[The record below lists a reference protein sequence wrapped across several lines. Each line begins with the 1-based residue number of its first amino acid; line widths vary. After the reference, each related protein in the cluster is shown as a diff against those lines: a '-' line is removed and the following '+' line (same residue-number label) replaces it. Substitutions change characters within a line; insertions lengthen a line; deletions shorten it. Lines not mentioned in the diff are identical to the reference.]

1 MLTKGAKRM
10 LYTAARRPELRILVC
25 ILGELIAAF
34 SLNSFIVPLGLYA
47 GGAMGV
53 CQLARTL
60 LETWGGLD
68 FGGSDIAG
76 GLYFLFNVPVLL
88 YARGVL
94 GRKFVLKTV
103 VCAAAFSLFYS
114 IIPTPSVMLVDDTL
128 TSCLLGGILS
138 GIGSG
143 LVLTCGGSG
152 GGLDVIGLCLSKK
165 GSRFTVGRFSMTFN
179 AFLYAVCLVLF
190 PPDITIYSVIY
201 NFAAA
206 LVMDKAHQ
214 QNISVQALIF
224 TRAKEQELG
233 RVILDK
239 LGRGVT
245 WWDGV
250 GAYTGEGVHVLCVC
264 LSKYELEELFHTVR
278 QMDPHAFITLQ
289 EGVRIYGNFLK
300 KLD

>member
-1 MLTKGAKRM
+1 MLN
-10 LYTAARRPELRILVC
+10 TAMHRPKLRILAC

-34 SLNSFIVPLGLYA
+34 SLNYFIVPLGLYS
-47 GGAMGV
+47 GGSMGV
-53 CQLARTL
+53 CQLIRTL
-60 LETWGGLD
+60 LETWCGLD
-68 FGGSDIAG
+68 FGGRDIAG
-76 GLYFLFNVPVLL
+76 ILYFLSNIPILL
-88 YARGVL
+88 YARRIL
-94 GRKFVLKTV
+94 GQKFVLKTV
-103 VCAAAFSLFYS
+103 VCTVAFSFFYS
-114 IIPTPSVMLVDDTL
+114 VIPIPSVMLIDDTL

-190 PPDITIYSVIY
+190 TPEVAIYSVIY
-201 NFAAA
+201 NFATA
-206 LVMDKAHQ
+206 LVVDKAHQ

-233 RVILDK
+233 HLIMEK
-239 LGRGVT
+239 MGRGVT
-245 WWDGV
+245 WWEGV

-264 LSKYELEELFHTVR
+264 LSKYEIEELFHTVHE
-278 QMDPHAFITLQ
+278 MDPHAFITLQ

>member
-1 MLTKGAKRM
+1 MLN
-10 LYTAARRPELRILVC
+10 TAMHRPKLRILAC

-34 SLNSFIVPLGLYA
+34 SLNYFIVPLGLYS
-47 GGAMGV
+47 GGSMGV
-53 CQLARTL
+53 CQLIRTL
-60 LETWGGLD
+60 LETWCGLD
-68 FGGSDIAG
+68 FGGRDIAG
-76 GLYFLFNVPVLL
+76 ILYFLSNIPILL
-88 YARGVL
+88 YAHRIL
-94 GRKFVLKTV
+94 GQKFVLKTV
-103 VCAAAFSLFYS
+103 VCTVAFSFFYS
-114 IIPTPSVMLVDDTL
+114 VIPIPSAMLIDDTL

-179 AFLYAVCLVLF
+179 AFLYAVCLILF
-190 PPDITIYSVIY
+190 KPEVAIYSVIY
-201 NFAAA
+201 NFATAI
-206 LVMDKAHQ
+206 VVDKAHQ

-233 RVILDK
+233 QVILDK

-245 WWDGV
+245 WWEGV

-264 LSKYELEELFHTVR
+264 LSKYEIEELFHTVHA
-278 QMDPHAFITLQ
+278 MDPHAFITLQ
-289 EGVRIYGNFLK
+289 EGVRIYGNFQK

>member
-1 MLTKGAKRM
+1 MLN
-10 LYTAARRPELRILVC
+10 TAMHRPKLRILAC

-34 SLNSFIVPLGLYA
+34 SLNYFIVPLGLYS
-47 GGAMGV
+47 GGSMGV
-53 CQLARTL
+53 CQLIRTL
-60 LETWGGLD
+60 LETWCGLD
-68 FGGSDIAG
+68 FGGRDIAG
-76 GLYFLFNVPVLL
+76 ILYFLSNIPILL
-88 YARGVL
+88 YAHRIL
-94 GRKFVLKTV
+94 GQKFVLKTV
-103 VCAAAFSLFYS
+103 VCTVAFSFFYS
-114 IIPTPSVMLVDDTL
+114 VIPIPSVMLIDDTL

-179 AFLYAVCLVLF
+179 AFLYAVCLILF
-190 PPDITIYSVIY
+190 KPEVAIYSVIY
-201 NFAAA
+201 NFATAI
-206 LVMDKAHQ
+206 VVDKAHQ

-233 RVILDK
+233 HLIMEK
-239 LGRGVT
+239 MGRGVT
-245 WWDGV
+245 WWEGV

-264 LSKYELEELFHTVR
+264 LSKYEIEELFHTVHE
-278 QMDPHAFITLQ
+278 MDPHAFITLQ

>member
-1 MLTKGAKRM
+1 MLN
-10 LYTAARRPELRILVC
+10 TAMHRPKLRILAC

-34 SLNSFIVPLGLYA
+34 SLNYFIVPLGLYS
-47 GGAMGV
+47 GGSMGV
-53 CQLARTL
+53 CQLIRTL
-60 LETWGGLD
+60 LESWCGLD
-68 FGGSDIAG
+68 FGGRDIAG
-76 GLYFLFNVPVLL
+76 ILYFLSNIPILL
-88 YARGVL
+88 YARRIL
-94 GRKFVLKTV
+94 GQKFVLKTV
-103 VCAAAFSLFYS
+103 VCTVAFSFFYS
-114 IIPTPSVMLVDDTL
+114 VIPIPSAMLIDDTL

-179 AFLYAVCLVLF
+179 AFLYAVCLILF
-190 PPDITIYSVIY
+190 KPEVAIYSVIY
-201 NFAAA
+201 NFATAI
-206 LVMDKAHQ
+206 VVDKAHQ

-233 RVILDK
+233 HLIMEK
-239 LGRGVT
+239 MGRGVT
-245 WWDGV
+245 WWEGV

-264 LSKYELEELFHTVR
+264 LSKYEIEELFHTVHE
-278 QMDPHAFITLQ
+278 MDPHAFITLQ